1 MIFNKL
7 QKILAEAGLGSRR
20 SMEAKIREGTI
31 TINGKI
37 AQLGNRVSYEDKIA
51 VNGKRLYFYQNTVP
65 NQPRIIIYNKP
76 AGQICTK
83 YDPKGRKSVFNALSK
98 LFNKGRWV
106 MVGRLDINT
115 FGLLIFTTD
124 GELANRLMHPSY
136 GIEREYAVR
145 VFGEVSSMQIKRLI
159 DGVKLE
165 DGMARFLSIHRL
177 GGQSRNIWYHVI
189 LSEGRNREIR
199 RMFQLLNLQVSRLIR
214 VRYGDIRLPLHLNVG
229 GYEELS
235 LKLVNTT
242 RTSVRLK
249 IYDFPKDS

>member
-1 MIFNKL
+1 MFNKL

-20 SMEAKIREGTI
+20 SMEAKICEGKI

-37 AQLGNRVSYEDKIA
+37 AQLGNRVSYEDKIF
-51 VNGKRLYFYQNTVP
+51 VNGKRLYFHQNIIR

-76 AGQICTK
+76 AGQICSK
-83 YDPKGRKSVFNALSK
+83 HDLKGRESVFNALSK

-115 FGLLIFTTD
+115 LGLLIFTTD

-145 VFGEVSSMQIKRLI
+145 VFGQVSSMQIKRLI
-159 DGVKLE
+159 DGVKLA

-177 GGQSRNIWYHVI
+177 GGQGRNVWYNVT

-199 RMFQLLNLQVSRLIR
+199 RMFQLFNLQVSRLIR
-214 VRYGDIRLPLHLNVG
+214 VRYGDVRLPLHLNVG
-229 GYEELS
+229 EYEELS
-235 LKLVNTT
+235 LGLINII
-242 RTSVRLK
+242 RTSVKLK
-249 IYDFPKDS
+249 IYDFPEDY